1 MNLKERINLLVQL
14 GEYMI
19 AGADEWQAVKLNAFA
34 KNNWFTIHFIDLAVE
49 NISAQFLRE
58 DQLVS
63 LAEKYHI
70 PETNNNP
77 KKIGLVLAGNIP
89 LVGFHDVLCTFMT
102 GHIAFIKPSS
112 KDEELIGHLIKKIV
126 EWNESAAAHFTLN
139 EFLKGCNAYI
149 ATGSNNTSRYFE
161 YYFRNVP
168 YIIRKNRTSVAIL
181 TGKET
186 QEEIEKLTDD
196 VHQYFG
202 LGCRNVTKILVPINY
217 DFLPL
222 VNLFKKYNYYLDHN
236 KYKNNYDYNLAVLLL
251 NNKYYMSSGST
262 LLVQDKSLFSPI
274 SQLNYEYY
282 ENRKDLEKEL
292 EKDDR
297 IQCITGRKYLPFGE
311 AQCPQIDN
319 FADGVDTIK
328 FLMDF

>member
-126 EWNESAAAHFTLN
+126 EWNESAAAFFTLN

-181 TGKET
+181 TGKEK

-328 FLMDF
+328 FLMDL

>member
-1 MNLKERINLLVQL
+1 
-14 GEYMI
+14 
-19 AGADEWQAVKLNAFA
+19 
-34 KNNWFTIHFIDLAVE
+34 
-49 NISAQFLRE
+49 
-58 DQLVS
+58 
-63 LAEKYHI
+63 
-70 PETNNNP
+70 
-77 KKIGLVLAGNIP
+77 
-89 LVGFHDVLCTFMT
+89 MT

-112 KDEELIGHLIKKIV
+112 KDEELIGHLIKKII
-126 EWNESAAAHFTLN
+126 EWNEDAARYFTLH
-139 EFLKGCNAYI
+139 EFLKGSNAYI

-181 TGKET
+181 TGEET

-202 LGCRNVTKILVPINY
+202 LGCRNVTKIFVPINY

-222 VNLFKKYNYYLDHN
+222 VNFFKKYNYYLDHN
-236 KYKNNYDYNLAVLLL
+236 KYKNNYDYNLTVLLL

-262 LLVQDKSLFSPI
+262 LLIQDKSHFPPI

-282 ENRKDLEKEL
+282 ENIKDLENEL
-292 EKDDR
+292 GKDDR
-297 IQCITGRKYLPFGE
+297 IQCITGKKYLSFGK

-328 FLMDF
+328 FLMDL